1 MSNVTVGRE
10 NSADIEIYYTDHG
23 AGQPVVLIHG
33 YALSGRAWDK
43 QVPALLDAGYRVIT
57 YDRRGFGR
65 SSQPTTGYDP
75 AARTTQG
82 ATMSNHFSAAKLQHP
97 GDDAR
102 LDITDLFVFAAPD
115 NPDRTVLIMNSN
127 PFTKGNGFHPDAVY
141 RFNIDTDGDALA
153 DVAFSFT
160 FSELKDGRQTGTAY
174 CATGSDAQ
182 TREPRG
188 DVLIHATP
196 VGVDATAEPVQAGP
210 CRLFTGTRSDPFF
223 ADADGVLHW
232 LIDGQQGNFQ
242 WTGTDT
248 FAGANILSI
257 AVEAP
262 NDMLGPGP
270 SIGAW
275 ITTSLRRDGALVPM
289 DREGNPSF
297 NPILNADDIKDQFN
311 ATDPVDDVENYL
323 QPLAGTLQRHGYPP
337 DEADAAART
346 LLLDILHYD
355 RTRPAHYPNGRVMT
369 DDVFSARMIF
379 MVHGQA
385 TPQPVEPHDDLLAH
399 FPYLGPPNR

>member
-1 MSNVTVGRE
+1 
-10 NSADIEIYYTDHG
+10 
-23 AGQPVVLIHG
+23 
-33 YALSGRAWDK
+33 
-43 QVPALLDAGYRVIT
+43 
-57 YDRRGFGR
+57 
-65 SSQPTTGYDP
+65 
-75 AARTTQG
+75 
-82 ATMSNHFSAAKLQHP
+82 MSNHFSAAKLQHP
-97 GDDAR
+97 GGDAR
-102 LDITDLFVFAAPD
+102 LDLTDLFVFAAPD

-160 FSELKDGRQTGTAY
+160 FSELKDGRQTATACY
-174 CATGSDAQ
+174 ATGSDAQ

-188 DVLIHATP
+188 DVLIQATP
-196 VGVDATAEPVQAGP
+196 VGFEATAAPVRAGP
-210 CRLFTGTRSDPFF
+210 CRLFFGTRSDPFF

-242 WTGTDT
+242 WTGKDT

-270 SIGAW
+270 QLGAW
-275 ITTSLRRDGALVPM
+275 ITISLRRDGALVPM

-311 ATDPVDDVENYL
+311 ATDPVDDVKNYL
-323 QPLAGTLQRHGYPP
+323 QPLAETLQRHGYPP
-337 DEADAAART
+337 DEASAAART
-346 LLLDILHYD
+346 LLPDILHYD
-355 RTRPAHYPNGRVMT
+355 RTRPAYYPNGRVMT

-385 TPQPVEPHDDLLAH
+385 TPQPVKPHDDLLAH
-399 FPYLGPPNR
+399 FPYLGPPCPEPK

>member
-1 MSNVTVGRE
+1 
-10 NSADIEIYYTDHG
+10 
-23 AGQPVVLIHG
+23 
-33 YALSGRAWDK
+33 
-43 QVPALLDAGYRVIT
+43 
-57 YDRRGFGR
+57 
-65 SSQPTTGYDP
+65 
-75 AARTTQG
+75 
-82 ATMSNHFSAAKLQHP
+82 MSNHFSAAGLKHP

-102 LDITDLFVFAAPD
+102 LDLTDLFVFTAPD
-115 NPDRTVLIMNSN
+115 NPGQTVLIMNSN
-127 PFTKGNGFHPDAVY
+127 PFTKGDGFHPDAVY

-160 FSELKDGRQTGTAY
+160 FSPYDHGRQTATAY
-174 CATGSDAQ
+174 YATGTGAQ

-188 DVLIHATP
+188 EVLIEATE
-196 VGVDATAEPVQAGP
+196 VGFDATAAPVQAGP
-210 CRLFTGTRSDPFF
+210 CRLFTGKRSDPFF
-223 ADADGVLHW
+223 ADADGILHW
-232 LIDGQQGNFQ
+232 LLNGATGNFE
-242 WTGTDT
+242 WTGKDT

-257 AVEAP
+257 VVEVP

-275 ITTSLRRDGALVPM
+275 ITTSLRRDGTLVPM

-311 ATDPVDDVENYL
+311 ATDPVDDVKNYQ
-323 QPLAGTLQRHGYPP
+323 QPLAETLQRHGYPP
-337 DEADAAART
+337 GDATAAACT
-346 LLLDILHYD
+346 LLPDILHYD

-385 TPQPVEPHDDLLAH
+385 TPQSIGPHDDLMAE
-399 FPYLGPPNR
+399 FPFLGMPNP

>member
-1 MSNVTVGRE
+1 
-10 NSADIEIYYTDHG
+10 
-23 AGQPVVLIHG
+23 
-33 YALSGRAWDK
+33 
-43 QVPALLDAGYRVIT
+43 
-57 YDRRGFGR
+57 
-65 SSQPTTGYDP
+65 
-75 AARTTQG
+75 
-82 ATMSNHFSAAKLQHP
+82 MSNHFSAANLKSP

-102 LDITDLFVFAAPD
+102 LDLTDLFVFAAPG
-115 NPDRTVLIMNSN
+115 NPGKTVLIMNSN
-127 PFTKGNGFHPDAVY
+127 PFTQGNGFHPDAVY

-160 FSELKDGRQTGTAY
+160 FSPYDNGRQTGTAY
-174 CATGSDAQ
+174 YATGRDAQ

-188 DVLIHATP
+188 DMLIEGTA
-196 VGVDATAEPVQAGP
+196 VGFDATAAPVQAGP
-210 CRLFTGTRSDPFF
+210 CRLFIGARSDPFF

-232 LIDGQQGNFQ
+232 LIDGQKGNFA

-270 SIGAW
+270 GIGAW
-275 ITTSLRRDGALVPM
+275 ITTSLRRDGTLVPM

-297 NPILNADDIKDQFN
+297 NPILNADGIKDQFN
-311 ATDPVDDVENYL
+311 ATDPADDVKNYL
-323 QPLAGTLQRHGYPP
+323 QPLAETLQQHGYPP
-337 DEADAAART
+337 DEAAAAART
-346 LLLDILHYD
+346 LLPDILRYD
-355 RTRPAHYPNGRVMT
+355 PARPAHYPNGRVMT

-385 TPQPVEPHDDLLAH
+385 TAQPVRPHDDLLAE
-399 FPYLGPPNR
+399 FPFLGMPHP

>member
-1 MSNVTVGRE
+1 
-10 NSADIEIYYTDHG
+10 
-23 AGQPVVLIHG
+23 
-33 YALSGRAWDK
+33 
-43 QVPALLDAGYRVIT
+43 
-57 YDRRGFGR
+57 
-65 SSQPTTGYDP
+65 
-75 AARTTQG
+75 
-82 ATMSNHFSAAKLQHP
+82 MSNHFSAAKLQHP

-102 LDITDLFVFAAPD
+102 LDLTDLFVFAAPD

-160 FSELKDGRQTGTAY
+160 FSQYGNGRQTATAH
-174 CATGSDAQ
+174 CATGSDAR

-188 DVLIHATP
+188 DILIEATP
-196 VGVDATAEPVQAGP
+196 VGFDATAEPVQAGP
-210 CRLFTGTRSDPFF
+210 CRLFIGTRSDPFF

-270 SIGAW
+270 SVGAW
-275 ITTSLRRDGALVPM
+275 ITTSLRRDGGLVPM

-346 LLLDILHYD
+346 LLPDILHYD

-385 TPQPVEPHDDLLAH
+385 TPQPVKPHDDLLAH